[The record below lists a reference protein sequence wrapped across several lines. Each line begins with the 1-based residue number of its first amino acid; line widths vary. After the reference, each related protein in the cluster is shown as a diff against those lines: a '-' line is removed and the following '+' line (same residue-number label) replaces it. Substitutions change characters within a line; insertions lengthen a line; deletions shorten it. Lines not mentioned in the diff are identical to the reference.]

1 MTPDLSIDFAVN
13 KKNNTITIKRYFN
26 AKLSLVWD
34 AFTVA
39 EILDK
44 WWAPKPWKSKT
55 KSMNFSEGGKRFYAM
70 VGPEGEEHWGLTTYE
85 IIQPR
90 ILFSGLDEFCDKDGN
105 LNTELPKSYW
115 ETKFKVSGIKT
126 VVEIKTTYSD
136 AAQLEAMIQMGFKE
150 GLTKAMEELDRIL
163 STANANN

>member
-26 AKLSLVWD
+26 AQLSLVWD

-55 KSMNFSEGGKRFYAM
+55 KSMNFSEGGKRFLRY
-70 VGPEGEEHWGLTTYE
+70 GGTRRRGTL
-85 IIQPR
+85 
-90 ILFSGLDEFCDKDGN
+90 GLDDLRNNSTSNSF
-105 LNTELPKSYW
+105 YR
-115 ETKFKVSGIKT
+115 SG
-126 VVEIKTTYSD
+126 
-136 AAQLEAMIQMGFKE
+136 
-150 GLTKAMEELDRIL
+150 
-163 STANANN
+163 